1 MKLSIV
7 IICWNDQKVIQQC
20 IESIYSGTT
29 EFDFEVIV
37 SDNGSTDESL
47 SIIRERF
54 PAVKIVENRANVGF
68 GRGNNAGIRVSQGE
82 YVLILNP
89 DTIIIGHALET
100 LVRYAD
106 EHSEAGAFG
115 ARVLNPDGSFQ
126 DCARPIPTVRGY
138 LIAALYFRFLGRF
151 FDGLASDIYPGWDG
165 RTEREIG
172 FQSGCC
178 VMFRKQL
185 LDQLKGF
192 DEQFFYH
199 FEEVDLCY
207 RVWKAGKSLRFCP
220 NAEITHL
227 GGQSVSRAPVRF
239 ALETYRSR
247 YRFFYKHFR
256 EKGVRQIRWV
266 SLVHLAVRWLGYS
279 VLGLFKPRADLRD
292 RLACYRVLLSWNWQ
306 IDPLRFV
313 REGVEPELGFAPLAP
328 PPVSP
333 VAAIS

>member
-68 GRGNNAGIRVSQGE
+68 GRGNNAGIRVAQGE

-89 DTIIIGHALET
+89 DTIIIGRALET

-106 EHSEAGAFG
+106 QHPEAGAFG
-115 ARVLNPDGSFQ
+115 PRVLNPDGSFQ

-151 FDGLASDIYPGWDG
+151 SDGLASDIYPGWDG

-185 LDQLKGF
+185 LDKLKGF

-207 RVWKAGKSLRFCP
+207 RVRKAGKSIQFCP
-220 NAEITHL
+220 TAEITHL
-227 GGQSVSRAPVRF
+227 GGQSVSRSPVRF

-247 YRFFYKHFR
+247 YRFFYKHFGEIALR
-256 EKGVRQIRWV
+256 RIRWV
-266 SLVHLAVRWLGYS
+266 SLLHLSVRWLGYS
-279 VLGLFKPRADLRD
+279 VLAIVRPGTALRD
-292 RLACYRVLLSWNWQ
+292 RLACYRVLLTWNWQ
-306 IDPLRFV
+306 IDPVRFV
-313 REGVEPELGFAPLAP
+313 REGAEPQLGVAPLTP

-333 VAAIS
+333 AAAVS